1 MSSEISDDFFTKAQ
15 VGQDIPPLVKRAVIK
30 ELFMTWGR
38 AKGGL
43 HPIFGDSYLEESS
56 SQAAAQAEAKEVDA
70 IHFTSMLPGN
80 QALEFLSQMITN
92 WLPSPQGWLFGSQL
106 NANMVRP
113 ISPDELIT
121 CHGRV
126 IQKIEN
132 ESQRCLVCEVW
143 IEKETGER
151 AVIGEAT
158 IYF

>member
-1 MSSEISDDFFTKAQ
+1 MRSEISDDFFEKSK
-15 VGQDIPPLVKRAVIK
+15 VGQGIPPLTKRAVIK

-38 AKGGL
+38 LKGEL
-43 HPIFGDSYLEESS
+43 HPVFGNSHLEEMA
-56 SQAAAQAEAKEVDA
+56 SQAATQAEVKGMDA
-70 IHFTSMLPGN
+70 IHFSRILPGTH
-80 QALEFLSQMITN
+80 ALEFLSQMITN
-92 WLPSPQGWLFGSQL
+92 WLPSPRGWLFGSQL
-106 NANMVRP
+106 NAKMVRP

-158 IYF
+158 IRF